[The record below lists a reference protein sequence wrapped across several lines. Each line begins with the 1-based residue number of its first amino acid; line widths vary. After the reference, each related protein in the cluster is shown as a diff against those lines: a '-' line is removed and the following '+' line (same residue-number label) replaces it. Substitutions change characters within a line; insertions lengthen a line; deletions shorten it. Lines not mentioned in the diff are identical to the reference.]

1 MRRKSILLGAALLAL
16 LAGAVA
22 VSLALLVRHVPAF
35 YQSASLPPG
44 PERQEQSKEFEN
56 KCSNLIN
63 GIINDRSWEERFTEA
78 QINSYFDEGFVR
90 SGINDR
96 LLPEGISQP
105 RISIKSD
112 AMRLA
117 FRYGTGS
124 WCSAVVE
131 IDFRIW
137 LCAKETNVVALELQ
151 ALRAGSLPI
160 TAQSLLER
168 VSEAARRQDI
178 EVTWYRHEGN
188 PVALLRFQ
196 ANQPRP
202 TVRLQRLELKD
213 GELVV
218 GGTSVEAA
226 PLRAML
232 GVPAGAWMPAAN

>member
-1 MRRKSILLGAALLAL
+1 MTRKSVLLG
-16 LAGAVA
+16 
-22 VSLALLVRHVPAF
+22 LALLVLLAGTVTAAVALLVRREPAF
-35 YQSASLPPG
+35 YQVASVPPG
-44 PERQEQSKEFEN
+44 PERQERSKEFTK
-56 KCSNLIN
+56 KCSDLIN
-63 GIINDRSWEERFTEA
+63 GIVNDRSWEEHFTEA
-78 QINSYFDEGFVR
+78 QINSYFDEDFIR

-96 LLPEGISQP
+96 LLPDGISRP
-105 RISIKSD
+105 RISIGPNTV
-112 AMRLA
+112 RLA

-124 WCSAVVE
+124 WCSAVVS
-131 IDFRIW
+131 IDFRVW
-137 LCAKETNVVALELQ
+137 LCARETNVVALELQ

-232 GVPAGAWMPAAN
+232 GVPAGAWAPAAD